1 MKFNK
6 ENLDTI
12 TNIMKAYLSSDV
24 ATFVKAS
31 LFVQMDNMIR
41 EHVEDEDDF
50 MLWLMDGIPDTMTIE
65 EQYTQCY
72 DLAECLKLEDVY
84 KIIDLWERLLLNA

>member
-24 ATFVKAS
+24 TTFAKAS

-50 MLWLMDGIPDTMTIE
+50 MLWSMNGIPDTITLK
-65 EQYTQCY
+65 EQYMQCY
-72 DLAECLKLEDVY
+72 DLAKCLKLEDVY

>member
-41 EHVEDEDDF
+41 EHVEDENDF
-50 MLWLMDGIPDTMTIE
+50 MLWLMDGIPDTMTLE
-65 EQYTQCY
+65 EQYMLCY